1 MELTRLKRELRKG
14 GSPIFEE
21 ALALFD
27 AIDQVRENAES
38 QEEWLRQSENLTE
51 ADIAQFVIESTDLL
65 THTLLTLPSV
75 GLPGLLSA
83 ILERQNYEDVL
94 QCLETWKR
102 LRSEAAAKRDE
113 ELGDLDDH
121 PF

>member
-38 QEEWLRQSENLTE
+38 QEEWLRQGEYPNE
-51 ADIAQFVIESTDLL
+51 GDIAQFVRESTDLL
-65 THTLLTLPSV
+65 ISTLLILPSV
-75 GLPGLLSA
+75 DLQGLLSV
-83 ILERQNYEDVL
+83 ILERQNYEEVL
-94 QCLETWKR
+94 KSLETWKR
-102 LRSEAAAKRDE
+102 RSDEAAAKRNE